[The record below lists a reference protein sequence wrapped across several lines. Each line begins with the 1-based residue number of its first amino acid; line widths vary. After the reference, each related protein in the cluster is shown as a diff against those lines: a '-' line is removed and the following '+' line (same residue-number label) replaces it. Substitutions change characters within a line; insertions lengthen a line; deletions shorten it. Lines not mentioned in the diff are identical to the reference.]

1 MAAEEEGR
9 QMRLDADTEKLT
21 RRLLGHALRGEIG
34 ELEAALSAVND
45 VQQQECVTLCL
56 LITGYVVC
64 DVCAG
69 WPADADATN
78 FARTVA
84 ETTDLPE
91 GVVCEYLTRSVLH
104 FEPIDKVFSDP
115 DEAVMIM
122 IRVAAELLV
131 RFLPSQ
137 THFWDYLDVV
147 EAGLEIAESA
157 DMSVYP
163 AMLWRAQR
171 MLAQA
176 DQAGELVRFGLGPP
190 AGSAAVAE

>member
-1 MAAEEEGR
+1 M
-9 QMRLDADTEKLT
+9 MLDASTERLT
-21 RRLLGHALRGEIG
+21 RRLLEHAVRGEIG
-34 ELEAALSAVND
+34 GLDEALSAVD
-45 VQQQECVTLCL
+45 DAQQQECVTLCL

-69 WPADADATN
+69 WPGDADAED
-78 FARTVA
+78 FARRIA
-84 ETTDLPE
+84 AGSDLPE

-104 FEPIDKVFSDP
+104 FEPIDKVLSNP

-131 RFLPSQ
+131 GFRPNE
-137 THFWDYLDVV
+137 HHVWDYLDVI
-147 EAGLEIAESA
+147 ELGLETAESA
-157 DMSVYP
+157 SMSVYP

-190 AGSAAVAE
+190 AGRTAATE